1 MNPLVTVIIP
11 THNRELMVRE
21 AVLSVIGQT
30 YTALEILVVDDG
42 STDNTAAILAR
53 CGDSRMRVIR
63 QPHQGVSSARNK
75 GLGMARG
82 SFIAFLD
89 SDDLWEPDKVA
100 LQLSHMVRGGWSI
113 AQTDEEWVRNGRRVN
128 PGLRH
133 VKQAGWIFRPSLE
146 RCLVSPSCVMV
157 HRSVFDRVGVF
168 AEDLP
173 ACEDYDLWLRCT
185 RLLPVGFLPRK
196 LVRRRAGHSG
206 QLSSLFVGMDLYRV
220 RALHRLIHVHGLTPG
235 QRKEAER
242 VLGEKAARYIT
253 GCLKRGRMDE
263 AARLRKVLSG
273 G

>member
-157 HRSVFDRVGVF
+157 HRSVFDRFGVF
-168 AEDLP
+168 AQDLP